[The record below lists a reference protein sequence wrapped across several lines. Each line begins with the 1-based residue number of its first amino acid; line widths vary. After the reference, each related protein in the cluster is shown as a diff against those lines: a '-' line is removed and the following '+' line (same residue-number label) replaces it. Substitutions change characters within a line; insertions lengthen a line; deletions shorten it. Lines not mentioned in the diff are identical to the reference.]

1 MQCLGTPLILPIAL
15 PLSPSFSAALP
26 SHGLVSHALS
36 ANFLRQLNAHNLNAA
51 WKLGYGINAGF
62 LASVILMNQSRFLSS
77 HYESALDHALRKSII
92 FTMCAYRSST
102 ASFSFRPVC
111 LESEGMPAALLGRQ
125 RTPLHEG
132 EDIRGPRGGLRPQ
145 PGEKLCGHETQA
157 RVRVCASVEQPV
169 TASRTLIKFGGRGDR
184 FGDGLCVDAINEH
197 QHIVYLT
204 YHLYCKFTNH
214 LCSTSIHVSL
224 VCVVVVSSA
233 LLPNQYSQVD
243 ANEIT
248 MMLGG

>member
-1 MQCLGTPLILPIAL
+1 MHQGN
-15 PLSPSFSAALP
+15 PSFSQCVL
-26 SHGLVSHALS
+26 
-36 ANFLRQLNAHNLNAA
+36 
-51 WKLGYGINAGF
+51 I
-62 LASVILMNQSRFLSS
+62 
-77 HYESALDHALRKSII
+77 
-92 FTMCAYRSST
+92 

-111 LESEGMPAALLGRQ
+111 LESKGMPAALPGRQ